1 MEGLLKR
8 RQKLSLRADDLH
20 SVGIKKIAWLIEGI
34 YVNAKWWNFYV
45 LIILE
50 MKISVSHGFKSN
62 NCNDFAARFCR

>member
-1 MEGLLKR
+1 MEGLFKR

-34 YVNAKWWNFYV
+34 YVNAKFVCY
-45 LIILE
+45 IILE